1 MKHAN
6 VSIFVPHEGCP
17 HMCSFCNQRTITG
30 LQGSSCTSETADATI
45 KLALSHLQE
54 KSKYAEIAFFG
65 GSFTAIERS
74 RMMELLETAYP
85 YVRDGLFAGIRVSTR
100 PDAIDG
106 EILEILKNH
115 GVTMVELGAQSMRDD
130 VLLANLRGHTAQDV
144 RRASALIKEHGIG
157 LGLQMMTGL
166 YRDNDD
172 GAVYTA
178 EEIIKLRPDNVRIY
192 PTVVLKNTMLEELM
206 DEGKYRP
213 QSTAEA
219 VKLCAVLLRM
229 FYAARIDVIR
239 VGLHSGGGV
248 EDGYVAGAYHPAFRE
263 LCEGEI
269 YFNEAAEKLRGLER
283 GNRTILVKGSEVS
296 KMIGQS
302 KVNIVR
308 LREMGYNCRVNPAG
322 VENHV
327 SEKYTVEVI

>member
-1 MKHAN
+1 
-6 VSIFVPHEGCP
+6 
-17 HMCSFCNQRTITG
+17 
-30 LQGSSCTSETADATI
+30 
-45 KLALSHLQE
+45 
-54 KSKYAEIAFFG
+54 
-65 GSFTAIERS
+65 
-74 RMMELLETAYP
+74 
-85 YVRDGLFAGIRVSTR
+85 
-100 PDAIDG
+100 
-106 EILEILKNH
+106 
-115 GVTMVELGAQSMRDD
+115 
-130 VLLANLRGHTAQDV
+130 
-144 RRASALIKEHGIG
+144 
-157 LGLQMMTGL
+157 
-166 YRDNDD
+166 
-172 GAVYTA
+172 
-178 EEIIKLRPDNVRIY
+178 
-192 PTVVLKNTMLEELM
+192 
-206 DEGKYRP
+206 
-213 QSTAEA
+213 
-219 VKLCAVLLRM
+219 M

-327 SEKYTVEVI
+327 SEKCTVEVI

>member
-1 MKHAN
+1 
-6 VSIFVPHEGCP
+6 
-17 HMCSFCNQRTITG
+17 
-30 LQGSSCTSETADATI
+30 
-45 KLALSHLQE
+45 
-54 KSKYAEIAFFG
+54 
-65 GSFTAIERS
+65 
-74 RMMELLETAYP
+74 
-85 YVRDGLFAGIRVSTR
+85 
-100 PDAIDG
+100 
-106 EILEILKNH
+106 
-115 GVTMVELGAQSMRDD
+115 
-130 VLLANLRGHTAQDV
+130 
-144 RRASALIKEHGIG
+144 
-157 LGLQMMTGL
+157 MMTGL

-283 GNRTILVKGSEVS
+283 GDRTILVKGSEVS

-308 LREMGYNCRVNPAG
+308 LREMGYTAG
-322 VENHV
+322 
-327 SEKYTVEVI
+327 